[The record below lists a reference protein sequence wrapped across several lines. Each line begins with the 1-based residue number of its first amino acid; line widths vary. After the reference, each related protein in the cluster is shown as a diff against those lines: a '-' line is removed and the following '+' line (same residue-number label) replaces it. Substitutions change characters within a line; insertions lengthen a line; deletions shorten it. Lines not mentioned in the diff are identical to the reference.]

1 MKLPDFQSIRWKI
14 AIPQLGLFLIIL
26 AGLLVFLSGFLRD
39 SYVETLKTRLQAECV
54 LLAEETYSLRPTGA
68 SPSALEDFTRTTAGS
83 LGLRFTII
91 DADGKVLGDSEAN
104 PATMENHLA
113 RPEIQQALAQG
124 TGSNVR
130 RSATTGI
137 NTLYVA
143 VPVRPQTGSSGFVRL
158 AIPLSA
164 VDAAVVRLQT
174 TLLVAMGIAALLS
187 LVLSLL
193 TTRRTTQPLEE
204 LTEAARR
211 VAAGDLQTTILP
223 AGRDEIGQ
231 LTAAFNTMTGRLRM
245 QFDSL
250 QTERSKSAAVLAQM
264 SDGVAIFDG
273 QGKTFLFNPA
283 AGQMLGV
290 PADTALGR
298 SAAEV
303 LRHHQLIELWKA
315 CRDGGKTGST
325 TVEIGDEGRLLQ
337 AVATP
342 LGESLQGSTLLLFQD
357 ITRQRRLETVRRDFV
372 ANISHELRTPLAS
385 LQSLAETL
393 HDGAMQDPEAAGRF
407 LDLMQTEIDTLNQTV
422 RELLE
427 LSQIESGEVPLIL
440 QPADPAS
447 LWGSAVQRLRM
458 LAERSGLT
466 LTNAT
471 QEHLPPVS
479 TDSGRIE
486 QVMMNLIHNA
496 IKFTPAGGTISVS
509 ARAKDQE
516 VEFSIRDTGMGIST
530 DDLPRIF
537 ERFYKADKSRSGGG
551 TGLGLSIARHIIE
564 AHSGRIWA
572 ESAEG
577 KGSTFFFTL
586 PIAKISGY

>member
-1 MKLPDFQSIRWKI
+1 MKLPDLQSIRWKI
-14 AIPQLGLFLIIL
+14 AVPQLGLFLIIL
-26 AGLLVFLSGFLRD
+26 SGLLLYLSGFLRD
-39 SYVETLKTRLQAECV
+39 SYLKTLEERLEAECE
-54 LLAEETYSLRPTGA
+54 LLSAETYSLRQSGA
-68 SPSALEDFTRTTAGS
+68 SPSALEDYARASAAS

-91 DADGKVLGDSEAN
+91 DSDGTVLADSEVD
-104 PATMENHLA
+104 PATMENHLT
-113 RPEIQQALAQG
+113 RPEVQQALAQG
-124 TGSNVR
+124 SGSNVR

-143 VPVRPQTGSSGFVRL
+143 VPLQTKANPMGVVRL
-158 AIPLSA
+158 AIPLSD
-164 VDAAVVRLQT
+164 VDAAVLHFQT
-174 TLLVAMGIAALLS
+174 SLLVAIGVAAFFS
-187 LVLSLL
+187 LVLSFLAA
-193 TTRRTTQPLEE
+193 RRTTQPLEE

-211 VAAGDLQTTILP
+211 VAAGELHTTLLP
-223 AGRDEIGQ
+223 TGRDEIGQ
-231 LTAAFNTMTGRLRM
+231 LTAAFNTMTERLRT
-245 QFDSL
+245 QFESL
-250 QTERSKSAAVLAQM
+250 QTERGKSSAVLAQM

-273 QGKTFLFNPA
+273 QGNTFLLNPA
-283 AGQMLGV
+283 AGRMLGIDV
-290 PADTALGR
+290 NTAPGR

-303 LRHHQLIELWKA
+303 LRHHQLIELWKE
-315 CRDGGKTGST
+315 CRDSGKSNST
-325 TVEIGDEGRLLQ
+325 TVEIGEEPLPLQ

-342 LGESLQGSTLLLFQD
+342 LGESMRGSILLLFQD
-357 ITRQRRLETVRRDFV
+357 LTRLRRLETVRRDFI

-393 HDGAMQDPEAAGRF
+393 HDGAMEDPTAASRF

-427 LSQIESGEVPLIL
+427 LSQIESGEVPLIFK
-440 QPADPAS
+440 PADPAS

-466 LTNAT
+466 LANTTKEN
-471 QEHLPPVS
+471 LPPVS
-479 TDSGRIE
+479 ADSGRIE

-496 IKFTPAGGTISVS
+496 VKFTPAGGTITVS
-509 ARAKDQE
+509 ARIKDRE
-516 VEFSIRDTGMGIST
+516 VEFSIRDTGVGISAE
-530 DDLPRIF
+530 DLPRIF

-564 AHSGRIWA
+564 THGGRIWA

-586 PIAKISGY
+586 RMANSE